1 MRWMWIDRI
10 VELDPGQRLVAI
22 KNVSLAEEHLH
33 DHFPAQGDR
42 EALPVMPAS
51 LMIEGMAQTA
61 GILVGAARD
70 FKEKV
75 ILAKIVR
82 AGFERDVLA
91 GDTVRYEAR
100 VQRLDAAGAAT
111 AGTVSRRGP
120 DTDDWETIGQID
132 LLFSHVDQ
140 SMTGADVPEHNF
152 VFGENLRIILQGV
165 GLAEVEAG
173 QKTAP

>member
-10 VELDPGQRLVAI
+10 VEVEPNQRFAAI
-22 KNVSLAEEHLH
+22 KNVSLAEEYLH
-33 DHFPAQGDR
+33 DHFPADEDH
-42 EALPVMPAS
+42 EALPVLPAS

-61 GILVGAARD
+61 GILVGSARD

-82 AGFERDVLA
+82 TTFERDVFA

-111 AGTVSRRGP
+111 VGTVSRRGP
-120 DTDDWETIGQID
+120 DTSTWEAIGQID
-132 LLFSHVDQ
+132 LLFSHIGQ
-140 SMTGADVPEHNF
+140 SLSGADVPRHNF
-152 VFGENLRIILQGV
+152 VFGENLRIILQSV
-165 GLAEVEAG
+165 GLAGPGLEE
-173 QKTAP
+173 

>member
-1 MRWMWIDRI
+1 MRWMWIDRV
-10 VELDPGQRLVAI
+10 VEFEPGQRLLAI

-42 EALPVMPAS
+42 EPLPIMPAS

-61 GILVGAARD
+61 GILVGSVRD

-75 ILAKIVR
+75 ILAKIVK
-82 AGFERDVLA
+82 AAFERDVFA
-91 GDTVRYEAR
+91 GDTVRYEAH
-100 VQRLDAAGAAT
+100 VQRLDSAGAAT

-120 DTDDWETIGQID
+120 DTSEWEAIGQID
-132 LLFSHVDQ
+132 LLFSHIDQ
-140 SMTGADVPEHNF
+140 SMTDLDVPEHNF

-165 GLAEVEAG
+165 GLAALQE
-173 QKTAP
+173 

>member
-10 VELDPGQRLVAI
+10 VEVEPNQRLVAI

-33 DHFPAQGDR
+33 DHFPADADH
-42 EALPVMPAS
+42 EALPVQPAS

-61 GILVGAARD
+61 GILVGSARD

-75 ILAKIVR
+75 ILAKIVK
-82 AGFERDVLA
+82 ATFERDVFV
-91 GDTVRYEAR
+91 GDTVRYEAH
-100 VQRLDAAGAAT
+100 VQRLDSAGAAT

-120 DTDDWETIGQID
+120 QETAWEPIGQID

-140 SMTGADVPEHNF
+140 SMTGVDVPEHNF
-152 VFGENLRIILQGV
+152 VFGDNLRIILQGV
-165 GLAEVEAG
+165 GLA
-173 QKTAP
+173 APGPDT

>member
-1 MRWMWIDRI
+1 MRWMWIDRVI
-10 VELDPGQRLVAI
+10 EFVPRQRLVAI

-42 EALPVMPAS
+42 EPLPVMPAS

-61 GILVGAARD
+61 GILVGSARD

-75 ILAKIVR
+75 ILAKIMR
-82 AGFERDVLA
+82 ACFERDVLA
-91 GDTVRYEAR
+91 GDTVRYDAR

-111 AGTVSRRGP
+111 TGTVSRRGP
-120 DTDDWETIGQID
+120 DENTWETIGQID

-140 SMTGADVPEHNF
+140 SLAGVDVPDHNF

-165 GLAEVEAG
+165 GLAEVPVTRSES
-173 QKTAP
+173 

>member
-10 VELDPGQRLVAI
+10 VEVEPNQRLVAI

-33 DHFPAQGDR
+33 DHFPADDDH
-42 EALPVMPAS
+42 EALPVQPAS

-61 GILVGAARD
+61 GILVGSVRD

-75 ILAKIVR
+75 ILAKIVK
-82 AGFERDVLA
+82 AEFERDVFA

-120 DTDDWETIGQID
+120 DASEWETIGRID

-140 SMTGADVPEHNF
+140 SMTGVDVPEHNF

-165 GLAEVEAG
+165 GLADSQE
-173 QKTAP
+173 

>member
-10 VELDPGQRLVAI
+10 VEVEPGQRLVAI

-33 DHFPAQGDR
+33 DHFPADGDLDA
-42 EALPVMPAS
+42 EPIMPAA

-61 GILVGAARD
+61 GILVGSARD

-82 AGFERDVLA
+82 AGFERDVFA
-91 GDTVRYEAR
+91 GDSVRYEAH
-100 VQRLDAAGAAT
+100 VEHLDAAGAAT
-111 AGTVSRRGP
+111 SGTVSRRGP
-120 DTDDWETIGQID
+120 DAHDWEEIGKID

-140 SMTGADVPEHNF
+140 SLSGVDVPKHNF

-165 GLAEVEAG
+165 GLAEIPV
-173 QKTAP
+173 APSET